1 MKKNIIIIFVFMILA
16 SISYSQE
23 FDKPF
28 KFYVFGMD
36 EAGAIFT
43 QAMPFF
49 DSISKGKN
57 IDKARVQY
65 FVDFAYGKEKPEFD
79 MTKCFLK
86 AHFRETKNKEVQKI
100 VMSQFN
106 RLIPKAESNAITYH
120 YKSKVQKLSNDKIQF
135 VYKNSS
141 DEDILFDHPIKF
153 SDFNKKLVI
162 YSPSTNFDGN
172 ISFSASPNKEVYM
185 AGGQTAVLK
194 IKVLNESY
202 KSLPKKIKSSRDCIR
217 YDISDYGVMKHNNA
231 EKTVLEFLKNEKDLF
246 IFNLKFYDEDTK
258 KLYTIRYE
266 YTMSS
271 ANMNYK
277 IFDQLKKHL
286 LYYSFFSYINN

>member
-1 MKKNIIIIFVFMILA
+1 MKKNIIIIFVFMIFG

-23 FDKPF
+23 FNKPF

-49 DSISKGKN
+49 ESISKGKK
-57 IDKARVQY
+57 IETEKVQY
-65 FVDFAYGKEKPEFD
+65 FIDFAYGNEKPQFD
-79 MTKCFLK
+79 MTKSFLK
-86 AHFRETKNKEVQKI
+86 AHFRETKNQEVQKI
-100 VMSQFN
+100 VKSQFN
-106 RLIPKAESNAITYH
+106 RLIPKLESEAITYH
-120 YKSKVQKLSNDKIQF
+120 YKSKVKKLSKDKIQF
-135 VYKNSS
+135 VYKNLS
-141 DEDILFDHPIKF
+141 DEDILFDRPIML
-153 SDFNKKLVI
+153 SDSNNELMI
-162 YSPSTNFDGN
+162 YSPSTNFSGQV
-172 ISFSASPNKEVYM
+172 SFSASPNKEVYI

-194 IKVLNESY
+194 IKVLKESY

-217 YDISDYGVMKHNNA
+217 YDISDYGVMQHNNA

-246 IFNLKFYDEDTK
+246 IFNLKFYDENTK
-258 KLYTIRYE
+258 KLYTLRYE